1 MKKIFLLLYCFSIS
15 YGQQKIKFSELQL
28 IGMSEIS
35 MIKNQE
41 FQLLPQAANSFE
53 LMKKA
58 ALKDSVNIKIVSSFR
73 CFDQQKKIWNR
84 KFEKNNSLG
93 LSKIENI
100 FKIIEYSTIPG
111 TSRHH
116 WGTEIDIIDGNINP
130 EGDVLLSE
138 KFYDN
143 GPYVRLKKWLDNN
156 SEEFGFY
163 LVYTNNNARK
173 GFKHE
178 PWHYSYAPLSI
189 PIMNDFLDLDLIHVF
204 SKYNINGSSSFTNDF
219 INLYKEN
226 FLLGIN
232 PDLKKEWN

>member
-1 MKKIFLLLYCFSIS
+1 
-15 YGQQKIKFSELQL
+15 
-28 IGMSEIS
+28 MSEIS